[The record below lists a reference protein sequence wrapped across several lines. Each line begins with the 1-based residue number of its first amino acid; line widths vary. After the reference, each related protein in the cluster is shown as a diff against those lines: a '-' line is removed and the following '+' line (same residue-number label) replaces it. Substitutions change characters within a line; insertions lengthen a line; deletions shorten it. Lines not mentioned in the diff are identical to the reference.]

1 MNEGTGA
8 NEDAKGA
15 DQVIDQD
22 LIDARID
29 NTFQI
34 LDSAMRECGDYLKI
48 KDLQNYKDLQDTA
61 ENIIDEKW
69 SMFRGAM
76 ITMTKEKNELIKNCE

>member
-1 MNEGTGA
+1 
-8 NEDAKGA
+8 
-15 DQVIDQD
+15 
-22 LIDARID
+22 
-29 NTFQI
+29 
-34 LDSAMRECGDYLKI
+34 MRECGDYLKI